1 MIVVL
6 YGNVE
11 VNKDVAL
18 IVIVDKVVYGL
29 IVFSVRFNVVVGSRF
44 VLLYVEFLIF
54 VARDDRLIEDGSFV
68 VKDVVGKKDCL
79 VDVNITRFVEFKVVV
94 FFISVVTLLD
104 VVSITV
110 DCMVVLIFKWDVFN
124 SVELSC

>member
-104 VVSITV
+104 VVRGQGDLI
-110 DCMVVLIFKWDVFN
+110 MV
-124 SVELSC
+124 